1 MAVIFDESFLQEVRD
16 RNDLVDVVGAYVDL
30 KRSGNR
36 YVGLCPFH
44 HEKTPSF
51 HVTKENQ
58 LYYCF
63 GCHEGGNVITFIE
76 KMEHL
81 DFVETVKFLAER
93 ANLPLPEEN
102 EAVPQ
107 EIALKRKIYEMNKEA
122 ARFFYANLNEQTGH
136 AALSYLRNRGLSDKT
151 ITAYGLG
158 YAKKG
163 NDTLLRH
170 LKSKGYREEEMQSA
184 GLIARGKYGYYD
196 FFRDRVMFP
205 VIDLRGNIIAFGGRV
220 MGDGTPKYLNTGET
234 LVFKKHLNLFSL
246 NIAKGKNKN
255 HIILAEGYMDV
266 ISLYQYGFTNAVASL
281 GTAFCEDHAKLL
293 KKYTDTVLLC
303 YDSDNAGQ
311 EALKKAGDILM
322 REGLKVKVPILS
334 GGKDPDEI
342 LKKYGE
348 EYFANLLANAKPYIE
363 HMLEKEKKDVNP
375 YSIEGKV
382 AYAKSAVEQLMKI
395 NDPLEREL
403 YIKKLAGELN
413 ISEDTIRADL
423 KKQNA
428 ARVTG
433 IRKKEEQKHYQQQKR
448 MTEEE
453 RLQKNLESAQGEVLY
468 LLLSRPE
475 LVKRIS
481 LQEDLFA
488 HPVYR
493 KLYGLLTD
501 KNRTVSDANSIIS
514 MLEPQEQGIAA
525 KLMLREVRYDDEL
538 LALNQLIANM
548 KSLLDKQQML
558 QAKDLSDLDE
568 MLKKFRDNITE
579 ENR

>member
-1 MAVIFDESFLQEVRD
+1 MPVIFDESFLQEVRD

-102 EAVPQ
+102 EAVPK
-107 EIALKRKIYEMNKEA
+107 EIQLKRKIYEMNKEA
-122 ARFFYANLNEQTGH
+122 ARFFYANLNGKEGQ
-136 AALSYLRNRGLSDKT
+136 AALSYLRGRGLADKT
-151 ITAYGLG
+151 IITYGLG

-163 NDTLLRH
+163 NDTLLRY
-170 LKSKGYREEEMQSA
+170 LKKMGYAEEDMLHA
-184 GLIARGKYGYYD
+184 GLIAKGKYGYYD

-205 VIDLRGNIIAFGGRV
+205 VIDLRGNVIAFGGRV
-220 MGDGTPKYLNTGET
+220 MEDGTPKYLNTGET
-234 LVFKKHLNLFSL
+234 PVFKKHLNLFSM
-246 NIAKGKNKN
+246 NVAKNKN
-255 HIILAEGYMDV
+255 TSYVILAEGYMDV

-293 KKYTDTVLLC
+293 KKYTDTVLIC
-303 YDSDNAGQ
+303 YDSDKAGQ
-311 EALKKAGDILM
+311 DALKKAGDILM
-322 REGLKVKVPILS
+322 REGLKVKVPLLS

-348 EYFANLLANAKPYIE
+348 EYFKNLLSNAKPYIE
-363 HMLEKEKKDVNP
+363 HMLERERQEVNT

-382 AYAKSAVEQLMKI
+382 TYAKSAMEQLMKI

-403 YIKKLAGELN
+403 YIKKLASELGL
-413 ISEDTIRADL
+413 SEDMLRTDL
-423 KKQNA
+423 KKRNH

-433 IRKKEEQKHYQQQKR
+433 LRKQQEQKQHRQLKNL
-448 MTEEE
+448 TSEE
-453 RLQKNLESAQGEVLY
+453 RIQRNLNAAQGEILY
-468 LLLSRPE
+468 ILLSRPE
-475 LVKRIS
+475 LANRIPIEES
-481 LQEDLFA
+481 AFT
-488 HPVYR
+488 HPTYR
-493 KLYGLLTD
+493 KLYEILKDENT
-501 KNRTVSDANSIIS
+501 KATDANSVIS

-525 KLMLREVRYDDEL
+525 RLMLKEVRYEDEF
-538 LALNQLIANM
+538 LALKQLVSNLESLQNKQKMIA
-548 KSLLDKQQML
+548 SEDL
-558 QAKDLSDLDE
+558 KDLDDL
-568 MLKKFRDNITE
+568 LKQYRDRLTDGE
-579 ENR
+579 

>member
-1 MAVIFDESFLQEVRD
+1 MPVIFDESFLQEVRD
-16 RNDLVDVVGAYVDL
+16 RNDLVEVAGAYVDL

-122 ARFFYANLNEQTGH
+122 ARFFYANLNSKDGQ
-136 AALSYLRNRGLSDKT
+136 AALSYLRERGLADKT
-151 ITAYGLG
+151 IITYGLG
-158 YAKKG
+158 YARKG
-163 NDTLLRH
+163 NDTLIRH
-170 LKSKGYREEEMQSA
+170 LKTKGYKEEEMQSA
-184 GLIARGKYGYYD
+184 GLIAKGKYGYYD
-196 FFRDRVMFP
+196 FFRDRVIFP

-220 MGDGTPKYLNTGET
+220 MGEGMPKYLNTGET

-246 NIAKGKNKN
+246 NIAKSKNKN
-255 HIILAEGYMDV
+255 HLILAEGYMDV
-266 ISLYQYGFTNAVASL
+266 ISLYQHGFPNAVASL

-303 YDSDNAGQ
+303 YDSDSAGQ
-311 EALKKAGDILM
+311 EALKKAGDILL
-322 REGLKVKVPILS
+322 REGLKVKVPVLS

-348 EYFANLLANAKPYIE
+348 EYFQNILSNAKPYIE
-363 HMLEKEKKDVNP
+363 SMLEKEKQELNT

-382 AYAKSAVEQLMKI
+382 AYAKRAVAQLMKV
-395 NDPLEREL
+395 NDPLEKEL
-403 YIKKLAGELN
+403 YIKKLASELN
-413 ISEDTIRADL
+413 LSEDVIRSDL
-423 KKQNA
+423 KKQTNA
-428 ARVTG
+428 KVTG
-433 IRKKEEQKHYQQQKR
+433 IRKKEEQKQYQKLKN

-453 RLQKNLESAQGEVLY
+453 RMKRNLENAQGEILSI
-468 LLLSRPE
+468 LLNRPE
-475 LVKRIS
+475 LAKRTS
-481 LQEDLFA
+481 LEEAVFA
-488 HPVYR
+488 NPVYQ
-493 KLYGLLTD
+493 KLYRILKD
-501 KNRTVSDANSIIS
+501 QQHPVSDANSAIS
-514 MLEPQEQGIAA
+514 MLEPQEQGAA
-525 KLMLREVRYDDEL
+525 ARLMLKEVKYDDDL
-538 LALNQLIANM
+538 LALRQLTANM
-548 KSLLDKQQML
+548 EGILGKMKML
-558 QAKDLSDLDE
+558 ESKDLADLDGL
-568 MLKKFRDNITE
+568 LKKYRDNLADE
-579 ENR
+579 

>member
-1 MAVIFDESFLQEVRD
+1 MPVIFDESFLQEVRD
-16 RNDLVDVVGAYVDL
+16 RNDLVEVAGAYVDL

-93 ANLPLPEEN
+93 ANIPLPEEN

-107 EIALKRKIYEMNKEA
+107 EIALKRKIYDMNKEA
-122 ARFFYANLNEQTGH
+122 ARFFYANLNSKDGQ
-136 AALSYLRNRGLSDKT
+136 AALSYLRDRGLADKT
-151 ITAYGLG
+151 IITYGLG

-163 NDTLLRH
+163 NDTLIRH
-170 LKSKGYREEEMQSA
+170 LKTKGYREEEMQSA
-184 GLIARGKYGYYD
+184 GLIAKGKYGYYD
-196 FFRDRVMFP
+196 FFRDRVIFP

-220 MGDGTPKYLNTGET
+220 MGDAMPKYLNTGET

-246 NIAKGKNKN
+246 NIAKSKNKN
-255 HIILAEGYMDV
+255 YLILAEGYMDV

-311 EALKKAGDILM
+311 EALKKAGDILL

-348 EYFANLLANAKPYIE
+348 EYFQNILSGAKPYIE
-363 HMLEKEKKDVNP
+363 HMLEKEKQEVNT

-382 AYAKSAVEQLMKI
+382 AYAKRAVAQLMKV
-395 NDPLEREL
+395 NDPLEKEL
-403 YIKKLAGELN
+403 YIKKLASELN
-413 ISEDTIRADL
+413 LGEDVIRSDL
-423 KKQNA
+423 KKKTSA
-428 ARVTG
+428 KVTG
-433 IRKKEEQKHYQQQKR
+433 IRKKEEQKQYQKLKN

-453 RLQKNLESAQGEVLY
+453 RMKRNLENAQGEILY
-468 LLLSRPE
+468 ILLNRPD
-475 LVKRIS
+475 LAKRTRIEES
-481 LQEDLFA
+481 VFVN
-488 HPVYR
+488 PVYQ
-493 KLYGLLTD
+493 KLYRILKD
-501 KNRTVSDANSIIS
+501 VQNPVADANSAIS
-514 MLEPQEQGIAA
+514 MLEPQEQGTAA
-525 KLMLREVRYDDEL
+525 RLMLKEVKYDDDL
-538 LALNQLIANM
+538 LALRQLTANM
-548 KSLLDKQQML
+548 EGILDKMKML
-558 QAKDLSDLDE
+558 ESKDLADLDGL
-568 MLKKFRDNITE
+568 LKKYRNNIVDE
-579 ENR
+579 

>member
-1 MAVIFDESFLQEVRD
+1 MPVIFDESFLQEVRD
-16 RNDLVDVVGAYVDL
+16 RNDLVEVAGAYVDL

-93 ANLPLPEEN
+93 ANIPLPEEN

-107 EIALKRKIYEMNKEA
+107 EIALKRKIYDMNKEA
-122 ARFFYANLNEQTGH
+122 ARFFYANLNSKDGQ
-136 AALSYLRNRGLSDKT
+136 AALSYLRDRGLADKT
-151 ITAYGLG
+151 IITYGLG

-163 NDTLLRH
+163 NDTLIRY
-170 LKSKGYREEEMQSA
+170 LKAKGYREEEMQSA
-184 GLIARGKYGYYD
+184 GLIAKGKYGYYD
-196 FFRDRVMFP
+196 FFRDRVIFP

-220 MGDGTPKYLNTGET
+220 MGDAMPKYLNTGET

-246 NIAKGKNKN
+246 NIAKSKNKN
-255 HIILAEGYMDV
+255 YLILAEGYMDV

-311 EALKKAGDILM
+311 EALKKAGDILL

-348 EYFANLLANAKPYIE
+348 EYFQNILSGAKPYIE
-363 HMLEKEKKDVNP
+363 HMLEKEKQEVNT

-382 AYAKSAVEQLMKI
+382 AYAKRAVAQLMKV
-395 NDPLEREL
+395 NDPLEKEL
-403 YIKKLAGELN
+403 YIKKLASELN
-413 ISEDTIRADL
+413 LGEDVIRSDL
-423 KKQNA
+423 KKKTSA
-428 ARVTG
+428 KVTG
-433 IRKKEEQKHYQQQKR
+433 IRKKEEQKQYQKLKN

-453 RLQKNLESAQGEVLY
+453 RMKRNLENAQGEILY
-468 LLLSRPE
+468 ILLNRPD
-475 LVKRIS
+475 LAKRTRIEES
-481 LQEDLFA
+481 VFVN
-488 HPVYR
+488 PVYQ
-493 KLYGLLTD
+493 KLYRILKD
-501 KNRTVSDANSIIS
+501 VQNPVADANSAIS
-514 MLEPQEQGIAA
+514 MLDPQEQGTAA
-525 KLMLREVRYDDEL
+525 RLMLKEVKYDDDL
-538 LALNQLIANM
+538 LALRQLTANM
-548 KSLLDKQQML
+548 EGILDKMKML
-558 QAKDLSDLDE
+558 ESKDLADLDGL
-568 MLKKFRDNITE
+568 LKKYRNNIVDE
-579 ENR
+579 

>member
-1 MAVIFDESFLQEVRD
+1 MPVIFDESFLQELRD

-51 HVTKENQ
+51 HVSKENQ

-102 EAVPQ
+102 EAVPK
-107 EIALKRKIYEMNKEA
+107 EIQLKRKIYEMNKEA
-122 ARFFYANLNEQTGH
+122 ARFFYANLNEKDGQ
-136 AALSYLRNRGLSDKT
+136 AALSYLRGRGLADKT
-151 ITAYGLG
+151 IITYGLG

-170 LKSKGYREEEMQSA
+170 LKKLGYHEQDMLSA
-184 GLIARGKYGYYD
+184 GLIAKGKYGYYD
-196 FFRDRVMFP
+196 FFRDRVIFP

-234 LVFKKHLNLFSL
+234 PVFKKHLNLFSM
-246 NIAKGKNKN
+246 NIAKNKNKSYV
-255 HIILAEGYMDV
+255 ILAEGYMDV

-293 KKYTDTVLLC
+293 KKYTDTVLIC
-303 YDSDNAGQ
+303 YDSDKAGQ
-311 EALKKAGDILM
+311 DALKKAGDILM
-322 REGLKVKVPILS
+322 REGLKVKVPVLS

-348 EYFANLLANAKPYIE
+348 EYFQNLLSNAKPYIE
-363 HMLEKEKKDVNP
+363 HMLEREKQEVNT

-382 AYAKSAVEQLMKI
+382 TYAKNAVEQLMKI

-403 YIKKLAGELN
+403 YIKKLASELG
-413 ISEDTIRADL
+413 ISEDMLRSDL
-423 KKQNA
+423 KKRTHA
-428 ARVTG
+428 KVTG
-433 IRKKEEQKHYQQQKR
+433 IRKKEEQKQHQKLKH
-448 MTEEE
+448 MTPEE
-453 RLQKNLESAQGEVLY
+453 RMQRNLDAAQGEMMY
-468 LLLSRPE
+468 ILLNRPDLVRRVPLSE
-475 LVKRIS
+475 S
-481 LQEDLFA
+481 TFT
-488 HPVYR
+488 HPIYQ
-493 KLYGLLTD
+493 KLYRILTD
-501 KNRTVSDANSIIS
+501 EDRPVADANSAIS

-525 KLMLREVRYDDEL
+525 KLMLKEVRYDDEL
-538 LALNQLIANM
+538 LALKQLVANLE
-548 KSLLDKQQML
+548 SLQNKQKMMESQ
-558 QAKDLSDLDE
+558 DLSDLDDL
-568 MLKKFRDNITE
+568 LKQYRDRLTDE
-579 ENR
+579 E

>member
-1 MAVIFDESFLQEVRD
+1 MPVIFDESFLQEVRD
-16 RNDLVDVVGAYVDL
+16 RNDLVEVAGAYVDL

-93 ANLPLPEEN
+93 ANIPLPEEN

-107 EIALKRKIYEMNKEA
+107 EIALKRKIYDMNKEA
-122 ARFFYANLNEQTGH
+122 ARFFYANLNSKDGQ
-136 AALSYLRNRGLSDKT
+136 AALFYLRDRGLADKT
-151 ITAYGLG
+151 IITYGLG

-163 NDTLLRH
+163 NDTLIRH
-170 LKSKGYREEEMQSA
+170 LKAKGYREEEMQSA
-184 GLIARGKYGYYD
+184 GLIAKGKYGYYD
-196 FFRDRVMFP
+196 FFRDRVIFP

-220 MGDGTPKYLNTGET
+220 MGDAMPKYLNTGET

-246 NIAKGKNKN
+246 NIAKSKNKN
-255 HIILAEGYMDV
+255 YLILAEGYMDV

-311 EALKKAGDILM
+311 EALKKAGDILL

-348 EYFANLLANAKPYIE
+348 EYFQNILSGAKPYIE
-363 HMLEKEKKDVNP
+363 HMLEKEKQEVNT

-382 AYAKSAVEQLMKI
+382 AYAKRAVAQLMKV
-395 NDPLEREL
+395 NDPLEKEL
-403 YIKKLAGELN
+403 YIKKLASELN
-413 ISEDTIRADL
+413 LGEDVIRSDL
-423 KKQNA
+423 KKKTSA
-428 ARVTG
+428 KVTG
-433 IRKKEEQKHYQQQKR
+433 IRKKEEQKQYQKLKN

-453 RLQKNLESAQGEVLY
+453 RMKRNLENAQGEILY
-468 LLLSRPE
+468 ILLNRPD
-475 LVKRIS
+475 LAKRTRIEES
-481 LQEDLFA
+481 VFVN
-488 HPVYR
+488 PVYQ
-493 KLYGLLTD
+493 KLYRILKD
-501 KNRTVSDANSIIS
+501 VQNPVADANSAIS
-514 MLEPQEQGIAA
+514 MLEPQEQGTAA
-525 KLMLREVRYDDEL
+525 RLMLKEVKYDDEL
-538 LALNQLIANM
+538 LALRQLTANM
-548 KSLLDKQQML
+548 EGILDKMKML
-558 QAKDLSDLDE
+558 ESKDLADLDGL
-568 MLKKFRDNITE
+568 LKKYRNNIVDE
-579 ENR
+579 